1 MEARSTVGGVHG
13 GSIPPPGLA
22 PKGQQDNQK
31 GPEGATT
38 ERVEMTYQAST
49 AKRTATM
56 AARMGCRLVPITPA
70 ARKAPAAPKVPTVI
84 NGESLADFTARLAT
98 MPKAAKATK
107 GQMAKVNRKRSAA
120 KMRQYK
126 SLRDFRADFPT
137 MRSAAIEYRIL
148 SA

>member
-1 MEARSTVGGVHG
+1 
-13 GSIPPPGLA
+13 
-22 PKGQQDNQK
+22 
-31 GPEGATT
+31 
-38 ERVEMTYQAST
+38 MTYQAST

-56 AARMGCRLVPITPA
+56 AARMGCRLVPITPAAPKGQRTA